1 MYIHCHPIVQW
12 LSSVYQVYVK
22 FFDNKILRPLPLL
35 KFLLPQRKNRAFR
48 LCLSGNNL
56 ATHKFSSNAIFASIL
71 QAQSPENIEYSTFLG
86 LLYHSNSQNQ
96 ICFYTVLYRRF
107 CSIWIYLFL
116 TAMSLW
122 YVSASVINLLSTM
135 CYQIHHPNKYSQTAA
150 IPAFFIFLARTSAIY
165 LACFSFSSVALIK
178 SPIVST

>member
-22 FFDNKILRPLPLL
+22 CFDNKILRPLPLL

-56 ATHKFSSNAIFASIL
+56 ATHKFSSNTIFASIL

-86 LLYHSNSQNQ
+86 LLYHSNSSADRLNWLL
-96 ICFYTVLYRRF
+96 FSNFL
-107 CSIWIYLFL
+107 WIYYPYSSKSTLMFVSVQIFRAKKEPKYPSKLLSFFLFL
-116 TAMSLW
+116 SIRFPKLTVFLQS
-122 YVSASVINLLSTM
+122 IN
-135 CYQIHHPNKYSQTAA
+135 
-150 IPAFFIFLARTSAIY
+150 FFF
-165 LACFSFSSVALIK
+165 
-178 SPIVST
+178 